1 MMNLIRILSTST
13 LLFKKY
19 KFKSFDENGL
29 QYSNPMVL
37 TPIYEEGVL
46 DYEIGINP
54 TRENV
59 QGIDEYDDPITDE
72 IGRVHGTVFIP
83 TQVELDGDYTD
94 ADSNNHIDPLTL
106 N

>member
-1 MMNLIRILSTST
+1 M
-13 LLFKKY
+13 FKKY
-19 KFKSFDENGL
+19 KFKKLDENG
-29 QYSNPMVL
+29 NPVFQPDGV

-72 IGRVHGTVFIP
+72 FGRVHGTVFIP

-94 ADSNNHIDPLTL
+94 ADSKITL
-106 N
+106 IH